1 MKVLL
6 LNPLVKYDIDSKY
19 EKYYIRSGSRWPH
32 SGVKKKN
39 TLAHYLP
46 FPFFLGYSAAL
57 LNRDGFKV
65 HIVDAVA
72 ADIGEEDLLDIIK
85 KVKPDLVFYEPT
97 ILTSQYDI
105 RFAYK
110 IKSVYGDMCIA
121 LGGSYATVFAK
132 GIIEDNQAVDFIL
145 KGEYE
150 FSLLNV
156 ARHLRDNVEI
166 KSGIIYSK
174 EGEIID
180 SGESILIDDLDR
192 LPYPERDLF
201 PLNEK
206 PNPGIYWD
214 GFCQN
219 YPAYQ
224 LQASRGCPYRCY
236 FCLFNQVMYN
246 SGKYRTF
253 SPQIVVEEME
263 MIKRRYKAKEIYFD
277 DDDFTIDRRFVLD
290 LCSEI
295 KNRKLELK
303 WSCMADA
310 INIDEELIKTMA
322 DGGCIGI
329 KFGVESG
336 SEKIVKEIGK
346 PIDLKRVIKVIN
358 ICAKYG
364 IKTHATFIF
373 GLLNEGREDLR
384 VSAAYIHNLKADSIQ
399 ISIAVP
405 YPGTRFY
412 VMAQE
417 DKSLKFNSYDGKG
430 AVYREGIN
438 LSKLRSKTI
447 LIWFLKKWLSPFL
460 VLRNMNIF
468 FRTLR
473 GMGIKMFIIKLYVV
487 LIDELKNN

>member
-1 MKVLL
+1 M
-6 LNPLVKYDIDSKY
+6 
-19 EKYYIRSGSRWPH
+19 
-32 SGVKKKN
+32 
-39 TLAHYLP
+39 
-46 FPFFLGYSAAL
+46 
-57 LNRDGFKV
+57 
-65 HIVDAVA
+65 
-72 ADIGEEDLLDIIK
+72 
-85 KVKPDLVFYEPT
+85 
-97 ILTSQYDI
+97 
-105 RFAYK
+105 
-110 IKSVYGDMCIA
+110 
-121 LGGSYATVFAK
+121 
-132 GIIEDNQAVDFIL
+132 
-145 KGEYE
+145 
-150 FSLLNV
+150 
-156 ARHLRDNVEI
+156 
-166 KSGIIYSK
+166 
-174 EGEIID
+174 
-180 SGESILIDDLDR
+180 IDDLDR